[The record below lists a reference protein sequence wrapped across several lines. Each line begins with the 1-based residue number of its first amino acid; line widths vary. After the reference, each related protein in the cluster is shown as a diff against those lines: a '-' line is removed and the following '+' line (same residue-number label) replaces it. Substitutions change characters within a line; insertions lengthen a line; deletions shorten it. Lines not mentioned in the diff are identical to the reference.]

1 MKFSR
6 KVLLPVMAALSM
18 ALPSSVFADVNLP
31 VHREV
36 LDNGLTV
43 LLHPNKQAPTVSCRL
58 FYVTGSVHEVPGKS
72 GLAHLL
78 EHELFKGTKKVGIQ
92 DSVADVRFMAQ
103 QDSLQALIR
112 PAKLSGDTA
121 TVRKL
126 TAEHDSIVNEHRKIF
141 VKDELWGAYQAAGGT
156 GLNAFTTDLM
166 TAYIVTLPKNKI
178 EMFMWLEA
186 DRMQNAVLREFYSER
201 DVVREE
207 RRMRYDDKPTG
218 RYYETLNSMIYEAFP
233 YRVPTIGW
241 PSDIANL
248 TREMADEHYRKYY
261 KPRNAIL
268 VLAGD
273 LDTTSTMEMVK
284 KYFANIPAGEAFPPL
299 TIRDPEQAGE
309 KRLTVKRPDAP
320 NMYNLVFKTPEVGD
334 DILYALDIAEGV
346 LNGRSGKLYK
356 RLVEQEKLAVGV
368 SASNSPNKYV
378 SEFSVRVN
386 MRPDAD
392 PAKVEAII
400 WEELEKLKTEPVSER
415 EFQKV
420 KNRAYAGLVRSLTDM
435 ENVATM
441 LAWYE
446 MFGDYKIFLHWAD
459 ELNKV
464 SAADVQAA
472 VQKTFVREKSV
483 AGFLL
488 KEKPAVAA
496 TADKTAEAKPAEPT
510 AAQAATP
517 AATAAPAAKPAK
529 KASKKKK

>member
-1 MKFSR
+1 MNIFA
-6 KVLLPVMAALSM
+6 KVFFAVATCGLAIQASAA
-18 ALPSSVFADVNLP
+18 SVNMP
-31 VHREV
+31 VHKEV

-72 GLAHLL
+72 GLAHML

-92 DSVADVRFMAQ
+92 DSVADAKFMAT

-112 PAKLSGDTA
+112 PAVLSGDTA
-121 TVRKL
+121 TANKL
-126 TAEHDSIVNEHRKIF
+126 IAEHDSVVNEHRKIF
-141 VKDELWGAYQAAGGT
+141 VKDELWSAYQSAGGT

-178 EMFMWLEA
+178 ELFMWLEA

-201 DVVREE
+201 SVVREE

-218 RYYETLNSMIYEAFP
+218 RFYETLNSMIYEAFP

-241 PSDIANL
+241 PSDIMNL

-284 KYFANIPAGEAFPPL
+284 KYFAKIPAGETFPPL
-299 TIRDPEQAGE
+299 TIRDPEQVGE

-320 NMYNLVFKTPEVGD
+320 NLFTLVFKTPEVGNQ
-334 DILYALDIAEGV
+334 ILYPLDIAEGV
-346 LNGRSGKLYK
+346 LNGRSGRLYK
-356 RLVEQEKLAVGV
+356 RLVEQEKLAVSV

-378 SEFSVRVN
+378 SEFSVRVT

-392 PAKVEAII
+392 PAKVEAVV
-400 WEELEKLKTEPVSER
+400 WDELEKLKTETVSARDFE
-415 EFQKV
+415 KV

-446 MFGDYKIFLHWAD
+446 MYGDYRIFLQWAD

-464 SAADVQAA
+464 SATDVQEAA
-472 VQKTFVREKSV
+472 KEIFVREKSV

-488 KEKPAVAA
+488 KEK
-496 TADKTAEAKPAEPT
+496 K
-510 AAQAATP
+510 
-517 AATAAPAAKPAK
+517 
-529 KASKKKK
+529 

>member
-1 MKFSR
+1 MS
-6 KVLLPVMAALSM
+6 LLKRAFAKAAAIPAV
-18 ALPSSVFADVNLP
+18 ALLLCGISYAEVNLA
-31 VHREV
+31 VHKEV
-36 LDNGLTV
+36 LPNGLTV

-72 GLAHLL
+72 GLAHIL
-78 EHELFKGTKKVGIQ
+78 EHELFKGTHKVGIL
-92 DSVADVRFMAQ
+92 DSVADARFMAV

-112 PAKLSGDTA
+112 PAKLAGDTA
-121 TVRKL
+121 TVKKL
-126 TAEHDSIVNEHRKIF
+126 TAEHDSVVNEHRKIF

-178 EMFMWLEA
+178 ELFMWLES

-218 RYYETLNSMIYEAFP
+218 RYYETLNSLIYEAFP

-273 LDTTSTMEMVK
+273 LDTTATMQMVK
-284 KYFANIPAGEAFPPL
+284 KYFGPIPAGEAFPPL
-299 TIRDPEQAGE
+299 TVRDPEQVGE
-309 KRLTVKRPDAP
+309 KRFTQVRPDAP
-320 NMYNLVFKTPEVGD
+320 NLYTLVFKTPEVGD
-334 DILYALDIAEGV
+334 PEIYALDIAEGV
-346 LNGRSGKLYK
+346 LNGRSGRLYK

-368 SASNSPNKYV
+368 SAGNSPNKYV

-392 PAKVEAII
+392 PAKVEKIV
-400 WEELEKLKTEPVSER
+400 WEELEKLKNEPVSER

-420 KNRAYAGLVRSLTDM
+420 KNHAYAGLVRSFTDM

-446 MFGDYKIFLHWAD
+446 MYGDYHIFLNWAG
-459 ELNKV
+459 ELEKV
-464 SAADVQAA
+464 SAAQVQEAA
-472 VQKTFVREKSV
+472 KRTFLREKSV

-488 KEKPAVAA
+488 KK
-496 TADKTAEAKPAEPT
+496 
-510 AAQAATP
+510 
-517 AATAAPAAKPAK
+517 
-529 KASKKKK
+529 

>member
-1 MKFSR
+1 MS
-6 KVLLPVMAALSM
+6 LLNRAFAKAAVVSTV
-18 ALPSSVFADVNLP
+18 ALLLCGISYAEVNLA
-31 VHREV
+31 VHKEV
-36 LDNGLTV
+36 LPNGLTV

-72 GLAHLL
+72 GLAHIL
-78 EHELFKGTKKVGIQ
+78 EHELFKGTHKVGIQ
-92 DSVADVRFMAQ
+92 DSVADARFMAV

-112 PAKLSGDTA
+112 PAKLAGDTA
-121 TVRKL
+121 TVKKL
-126 TAEHDSIVNEHRKIF
+126 TAEHDSVLNEHRKIF
-141 VKDELWGAYQAAGGT
+141 VKHELWGAYHAAGGT

-166 TAYIVTLPKNKI
+166 TAYIVTLPKNKV
-178 EMFMWLEA
+178 ELFMWLES

-218 RYYETLNSMIYEAFP
+218 RYYETLNSLIYEAFP

-273 LDTTSTMEMVK
+273 LDTTATMQMVK
-284 KYFANIPAGEAFPPL
+284 KYFGPIPAGEAFPPL
-299 TIRDPEQAGE
+299 TVRDPEQVGE
-309 KRLTVKRPDAP
+309 KRFTQVRPDAP
-320 NMYNLVFKTPEVGD
+320 NLYTLVFKTPEVGD
-334 DILYALDIAEGV
+334 PEIYALDIAEGV
-346 LNGRSGKLYK
+346 LNGRSGRLYK
-356 RLVEQEKLAVGV
+356 RLVEQEKLAVSV
-368 SASNSPNKYV
+368 SAGNSPNKYV

-392 PAKVEAII
+392 PAKVEKIV
-400 WEELEKLKTEPVSER
+400 WEELEKLKNEPVSER

-420 KNRAYAGLVRSLTDM
+420 KNHAYAGLVRSFTDM

-446 MFGDYKIFLHWAD
+446 MYGDYRIFLNWAG
-459 ELNKV
+459 ELEKV
-464 SAADVQAA
+464 SAAQVQEAA
-472 VQKTFVREKSV
+472 KRTFLREKSV

-488 KEKPAVAA
+488 KK
-496 TADKTAEAKPAEPT
+496 
-510 AAQAATP
+510 
-517 AATAAPAAKPAK
+517 
-529 KASKKKK
+529 

>member
-1 MKFSR
+1 MS
-6 KVLLPVMAALSM
+6 LLKRAFAKAAAIPAV
-18 ALPSSVFADVNLP
+18 ALLLCGISYAEVNLA
-31 VHREV
+31 VHKEV
-36 LDNGLTV
+36 LPNGLTV

-72 GLAHLL
+72 GLAHIL
-78 EHELFKGTKKVGIQ
+78 EHELFKGTHKVGIQ
-92 DSVADVRFMAQ
+92 DSVADVRFMAV

-112 PAKLSGDTA
+112 PAKLAGDTA
-121 TVRKL
+121 TVKKL
-126 TAEHDSIVNEHRKIF
+126 TAEHDSVVNEHRKIF

-178 EMFMWLEA
+178 ELFMWLES

-218 RYYETLNSMIYEAFP
+218 RYYETLNSLIYEAFP

-248 TREMADEHYRKYY
+248 TREMADEHYRRYY

-273 LDTTSTMEMVK
+273 LDTTATMRMVK
-284 KYFANIPAGEAFPPL
+284 KYFGTIPAGEAFPPL
-299 TIRDPEQAGE
+299 TVRDPEQVGE
-309 KRLTVKRPDAP
+309 KRFTQVRPDAP
-320 NMYNLVFKTPEVGD
+320 NLYTLVFKTPEVGD
-334 DILYALDIAEGV
+334 PEIYALDIAEGV
-346 LNGRSGKLYK
+346 LNGRSGRLYK

-368 SASNSPNKYV
+368 SAGNSPNKYV

-392 PAKVEAII
+392 PAKVEKIV
-400 WEELEKLKTEPVSER
+400 WEELEKLKNEPVSER

-420 KNRAYAGLVRSLTDM
+420 KNHAYAGLVRSFTDM

-446 MFGDYKIFLHWAD
+446 MYGDYHIFLNWAG
-459 ELNKV
+459 ELEKV
-464 SAADVQAA
+464 SAAQVQEAA
-472 VQKTFVREKSV
+472 KRTFLREKSV

-488 KEKPAVAA
+488 KK
-496 TADKTAEAKPAEPT
+496 
-510 AAQAATP
+510 
-517 AATAAPAAKPAK
+517 
-529 KASKKKK
+529 

>member
-1 MKFSR
+1 MS
-6 KVLLPVMAALSM
+6 LLKRAFAKAAAIPAV
-18 ALPSSVFADVNLP
+18 ALLLCGISYAEVNLA
-31 VHREV
+31 VHKEV
-36 LDNGLTV
+36 LPNGLTV

-72 GLAHLL
+72 GLAHIL
-78 EHELFKGTKKVGIQ
+78 EHELFKGTHKVGIQ
-92 DSVADVRFMAQ
+92 DSVADVRFMAV

-112 PAKLSGDTA
+112 PAKLAGDTA
-121 TVRKL
+121 TVKKL
-126 TAEHDSIVNEHRKIF
+126 TAEHDSVVNEHRKIF

-178 EMFMWLEA
+178 ELFMWLES

-218 RYYETLNSMIYEAFP
+218 RYYETLNSLIYEAFP

-273 LDTTSTMEMVK
+273 LDTTATMQMVK
-284 KYFANIPAGEAFPPL
+284 KYFGTIPAGEAFPPL
-299 TIRDPEQAGE
+299 TVRDPEQVGE
-309 KRLTVKRPDAP
+309 KRFTQVRPDAP
-320 NMYNLVFKTPEVGD
+320 NLYTLVFKTPEVGD
-334 DILYALDIAEGV
+334 PEIYALDIAEGV
-346 LNGRSGKLYK
+346 LNGRSGRLYK

-368 SASNSPNKYV
+368 SAGNSPNKYV

-392 PAKVEAII
+392 PAKVEKIV
-400 WEELEKLKTEPVSER
+400 WEELEKLKNEPVSER

-420 KNRAYAGLVRSLTDM
+420 KNHAYAGLVRSFTDM

-446 MFGDYKIFLHWAD
+446 MYGDYHIFLNWAG
-459 ELNKV
+459 ELEKV
-464 SAADVQAA
+464 SAAQVQDAA
-472 VQKTFVREKSV
+472 KRTFLREKSV

-488 KEKPAVAA
+488 KK
-496 TADKTAEAKPAEPT
+496 
-510 AAQAATP
+510 
-517 AATAAPAAKPAK
+517 
-529 KASKKKK
+529 

>member
-1 MKFSR
+1 MS
-6 KVLLPVMAALSM
+6 LLKRAFAKAAAIPAV
-18 ALPSSVFADVNLP
+18 ALLLCGISYAEVNLA
-31 VHREV
+31 VHKEV
-36 LDNGLTV
+36 LPNGLTV

-72 GLAHLL
+72 GLAHIL
-78 EHELFKGTKKVGIQ
+78 EHELFKGTHKVGIQ
-92 DSVADVRFMAQ
+92 DSVADVRFMAV

-112 PAKLSGDTA
+112 PAKLAGDTA
-121 TVRKL
+121 TVKKL
-126 TAEHDSIVNEHRKIF
+126 TAEHDSVVNEHRKIF

-178 EMFMWLEA
+178 ELFMWLES

-218 RYYETLNSMIYEAFP
+218 RYYETLNSLIYEAFP

-273 LDTTSTMEMVK
+273 LDTTATMQMVK
-284 KYFANIPAGEAFPPL
+284 KYFGTIPAGEAFPPL
-299 TIRDPEQAGE
+299 TVRDPEQVGE
-309 KRLTVKRPDAP
+309 KRFTQVRPDAP
-320 NMYNLVFKTPEVGD
+320 NLYTLVFKTPEVGD
-334 DILYALDIAEGV
+334 PEIYALDIAEGV
-346 LNGRSGKLYK
+346 LNGRSGRLYK

-368 SASNSPNKYV
+368 SAGNSPNKYV

-392 PAKVEAII
+392 PAKVEKIV
-400 WEELEKLKTEPVSER
+400 WEELEKLKNEPVSER

-420 KNRAYAGLVRSLTDM
+420 KNHAYAGLVRSFTDM

-446 MFGDYKIFLHWAD
+446 MYGDYHIFLNWAG
-459 ELNKV
+459 ELEKV
-464 SAADVQAA
+464 SAAQVQEAA
-472 VQKTFVREKSV
+472 KRTFLREKSV

-488 KEKPAVAA
+488 KK
-496 TADKTAEAKPAEPT
+496 
-510 AAQAATP
+510 
-517 AATAAPAAKPAK
+517 
-529 KASKKKK
+529 

>member
-1 MKFSR
+1 MK
-6 KVLLPVMAALSM
+6 KIAALVAASLWC
-18 ALPSSVFADVNLP
+18 APLHAAVDLN
-31 VHREV
+31 VHKEV
-36 LDNGLTV
+36 LPNGLTV

-72 GLAHLL
+72 GLAHIL

-92 DSVADVRFMAQ
+92 DSVADARFMAV

-112 PAKLSGDTA
+112 PAKLAGDSA
-121 TVRKL
+121 LVKKL
-126 TAEHDSIVNEHRKIF
+126 TAEHDSVLNEHRKIF
-141 VKDELWGAYQAAGGT
+141 VKDELWSAYQAAGGT
-156 GLNAFTTDLM
+156 GLNAFTSDLM
-166 TAYIVTLPKNKI
+166 TAYIVTLPKNKV
-178 EMFMWLEA
+178 ELFMWLES

-218 RYYETLNSMIYEAFP
+218 RYYESLNSLIYEAFP

-248 TREMADEHYRKYY
+248 TREMAEEHYRKYY

-273 LDTTSTMEMVK
+273 LEIAPTMEMVK
-284 KYFANIPAGEAFPPL
+284 KYFGSIPAGEAFPPL

-309 KRLTVKRPDAP
+309 KRLTITRPDAP
-320 NMYNLVFKTPEVGD
+320 NLFTLVFKTPEVGD
-334 DILYALDIAEGV
+334 RSLYALDIAEGV
-346 LNGRSGKLYK
+346 LNGRSGRLYK
-356 RLVEQEKLAVGV
+356 RLVEQEKLAVSVG
-368 SASNSPNKYV
+368 ASNSPNKYV
-378 SEFSVRVN
+378 SEFSIQVN

-392 PAKVEAII
+392 VAKVEKIV
-400 WEELEKLKTEPVSER
+400 WEELEKLKTEIASER

-441 LAWYE
+441 LAYYE
-446 MFGDYKIFLHWAD
+446 MFGDYKIFLNWAN
-459 ELNKV
+459 ELDKV
-464 SAADVQAA
+464 TAAEVQAA
-472 VQKTFVREKSV
+472 AKKTFVREKSV

-488 KEKPAVAA
+488 KK
-496 TADKTAEAKPAEPT
+496 
-510 AAQAATP
+510 
-517 AATAAPAAKPAK
+517 
-529 KASKKKK
+529 

>member
-1 MKFSR
+1 MS
-6 KVLLPVMAALSM
+6 LLNRAFAKAAAIPAV
-18 ALPSSVFADVNLP
+18 ALLLCGISYAEVNLA
-31 VHREV
+31 VHKEV
-36 LDNGLTV
+36 LPNGLPV

-72 GLAHLL
+72 GLAHIL
-78 EHELFKGTKKVGIQ
+78 EHELFKGTHKVGIQ
-92 DSVADVRFMAQ
+92 DSVADARFMAV

-112 PAKLSGDTA
+112 PAKLAGDSA
-121 TVRKL
+121 TVKKL
-126 TAEHDSIVNEHRKIF
+126 TAEHDSVVNEHRKIF

-178 EMFMWLEA
+178 ELFMWLES

-218 RYYETLNSMIYEAFP
+218 RYYETLNSLIYEAFP

-273 LDTTSTMEMVK
+273 LDTTATMQMVK
-284 KYFANIPAGEAFPPL
+284 KYFGAIPAGEAFPPL
-299 TIRDPEQAGE
+299 TVRDPEQVGE
-309 KRLTVKRPDAP
+309 KRFTQVRPDAP
-320 NMYNLVFKTPEVGD
+320 NLYTLVFKTPEVGD
-334 DILYALDIAEGV
+334 PEIYALDIAEGV
-346 LNGRSGKLYK
+346 LNGRSGRLYK

-368 SASNSPNKYV
+368 SAGNSPNKYV

-392 PAKVEAII
+392 PAKVEKIV
-400 WEELEKLKTEPVSER
+400 WEELEKLKNEPVSER

-420 KNRAYAGLVRSLTDM
+420 KNHAYAGLVRSFTDM

-446 MFGDYKIFLHWAD
+446 MYGDYHIFLNWAG
-459 ELNKV
+459 ELEKV
-464 SAADVQAA
+464 SAAQVQEAA
-472 VQKTFVREKSV
+472 KRTFLREKSV

-488 KEKPAVAA
+488 KK
-496 TADKTAEAKPAEPT
+496 
-510 AAQAATP
+510 
-517 AATAAPAAKPAK
+517 
-529 KASKKKK
+529 

>member
-1 MKFSR
+1 MS
-6 KVLLPVMAALSM
+6 LLNRAFAKAAAVYAV
-18 ALPSSVFADVNLP
+18 ALLLCGTSYADVKLA
-31 VHREV
+31 VHKEV
-36 LDNGLTV
+36 LPNGLTV

-72 GLAHLL
+72 GLAHIL
-78 EHELFKGTKKVGIQ
+78 EHELFKGTHKVGIQ
-92 DSVADVRFMAQ
+92 DSVADARFMAV

-112 PAKLSGDTA
+112 PAKLAGDTA
-121 TVRKL
+121 TVKKL
-126 TAEHDSIVNEHRKIF
+126 TAEHDSVVNEHRKIF

-178 EMFMWLEA
+178 ELFMWLES

-218 RYYETLNSMIYEAFP
+218 RYYETLNSLIYEAFP

-273 LDTTSTMEMVK
+273 LDTTATMQMVK
-284 KYFANIPAGEAFPPL
+284 KYFGPIPAGEAFPPL
-299 TIRDPEQAGE
+299 TVRDPEQVGE
-309 KRLTVKRPDAP
+309 KRFTQMRPDAP
-320 NMYNLVFKTPEVGD
+320 NLYTLVFKTPEVGD
-334 DILYALDIAEGV
+334 PEIYALDIAEGV
-346 LNGRSGKLYK
+346 LNGRSGRLYK
-356 RLVEQEKLAVGV
+356 RLVEQEKLAVSV
-368 SASNSPNKYV
+368 SAGNSPNKYV

-392 PAKVEAII
+392 PAKVEKVV
-400 WEELEKLKTEPVSER
+400 WEELEKLKNEPVSER

-420 KNRAYAGLVRSLTDM
+420 KNRAYAGLVRSFTDM

-446 MFGDYKIFLHWAD
+446 MYGDYHIFLNWAS
-459 ELNKV
+459 ELEKV
-464 SAADVQAA
+464 SALQVQDAA
-472 VQKTFVREKSV
+472 KRTFLREKSV

-488 KEKPAVAA
+488 KK
-496 TADKTAEAKPAEPT
+496 
-510 AAQAATP
+510 
-517 AATAAPAAKPAK
+517 
-529 KASKKKK
+529 

>member
-1 MKFSR
+1 MS
-6 KVLLPVMAALSM
+6 LLNRAFAKAAAIPAV
-18 ALPSSVFADVNLP
+18 ALLLCGISYAEVNLA
-31 VHREV
+31 VHKEV
-36 LDNGLTV
+36 LPNGLTV

-72 GLAHLL
+72 GLAHIL
-78 EHELFKGTKKVGIQ
+78 EHELFKGTHKVGIQ
-92 DSVADVRFMAQ
+92 DSVADVRFMDV

-112 PAKLSGDTA
+112 PAKLAGDTA
-121 TVRKL
+121 TVKKL
-126 TAEHDSIVNEHRKIF
+126 TAEHDSVVNEHRKIF

-178 EMFMWLEA
+178 ELFMWLES

-218 RYYETLNSMIYEAFP
+218 RYYETLNSLIYEAFP

-273 LDTTSTMEMVK
+273 LDTTATMQMVK
-284 KYFANIPAGEAFPPL
+284 KYFGPIPAGEAFPPL
-299 TIRDPEQAGE
+299 TVRDPEQVGE
-309 KRLTVKRPDAP
+309 KRFTQVRPDAP
-320 NMYNLVFKTPEVGD
+320 NLYTLVFKTPEVGD
-334 DILYALDIAEGV
+334 PEIYALDIAEGV
-346 LNGRSGKLYK
+346 LNGRSGRLYK

-368 SASNSPNKYV
+368 SAGNSPNKYV

-392 PAKVEAII
+392 PAKVEKIV
-400 WEELEKLKTEPVSER
+400 WEELEKLKNEPVSER

-420 KNRAYAGLVRSLTDM
+420 KNHAYAGLVRSFTDM

-446 MFGDYKIFLHWAD
+446 MYGDYHIFLNWAG
-459 ELNKV
+459 ELEKV
-464 SAADVQAA
+464 SAAQVQEAA
-472 VQKTFVREKSV
+472 KRTFLREKSV

-488 KEKPAVAA
+488 KK
-496 TADKTAEAKPAEPT
+496 
-510 AAQAATP
+510 
-517 AATAAPAAKPAK
+517 
-529 KASKKKK
+529 